1 MNLGDGTYSHSGS
14 LAIRAAVTSDANITY
29 KILYNDAVAMT
40 GGQQTES
47 GQTVPQIARQIE
59 AEGVKTIAIVTEDIT
74 RYAAMKGL
82 PRQVTIHDRKD
93 LETVQLRMRETKGVS
108 VIIYD
113 QVCATE
119 KRRRIKRGKM
129 EDKNIRVLINP
140 DVCEGCGDC
149 SVQSSCLSVEPVE
162 TEFGRK
168 RRINQSTC
176 NTDLSCVSGFCPSFV
191 TVMGGTPVH
200 TAKPRAAFDATKLPM
215 PETPPLAQPWNLVF
229 TGVGGTGVTTTAAIL
244 AMAAHV
250 DGNASSAL
258 DMTGLAQKGGP
269 VLSHIRFAKTPE
281 AISTGRV
288 PPASANAIIAC
299 DLVVAASG
307 DALVLMDDT
316 RTMAIA
322 NTDITPTSEFIR
334 NRRKTFE
341 ADLLAAR
348 VKRQVSGA

>member
-1 MNLGDGTYSHSGS
+1 
-14 LAIRAAVTSDANITY
+14 
-29 KILYNDAVAMT
+29 MT

-74 RYAAMKGL
+74 RYAAMKDL
-82 PRQVTIHDRKD
+82 PRLVTIHDRKD
-93 LETVQLRMRETKGVS
+93 LEMVQIRMRETKGVS

-149 SVQSSCLSVEPVE
+149 SIQSSCLSVEPVE

-176 NTDLSCVSGFCPSFV
+176 NTDLSCVNGFCPSFV
-191 TVMGGTPVH
+191 TVKGGTPVH
-200 TAKPRAAFDATKLPM
+200 TEKPRAAFDASRLPL
-215 PETPPLAQPWNLVF
+215 PETPPLANPWNLVF

-250 DGNASSAL
+250 DGNALFRARY
-258 DMTGLAQKGGP
+258 DRAGTKRWTGSFSYP
-269 VLSHIRFAKTPE
+269 FCE
-281 AISTGRV
+281 NTGVDFHRE
-288 PPASANAIIAC
+288 
-299 DLVVAASG
+299 G
-307 DALVLMDDT
+307 
-316 RTMAIA
+316 
-322 NTDITPTSEFIR
+322 TSC
-334 NRRKTFE
+334 
-341 ADLLAAR
+341 
-348 VKRQVSGA
+348 QC